1 MLKIVKDLGQL
12 CFSDLMEVYVE
23 GNREVGDA
31 RYPAQPP
38 MARLRLAEADFY
50 QYLQEVFFPTAGAM
64 YALWVEDGKTVS
76 ALRLEPYRD
85 GLLLEAL
92 ETAPGERRKG
102 YAAALIRAVQ
112 GTVTGKLYAH
122 VGRDNLASKRTHE
135 KCGFRRI
142 SHCAVYIDGS
152 VDPRADTLC
161 YEK

>member
-1 MLKIVKDLGQL
+1 MLKIVKNLGQL
-12 CFSDLMEVYVE
+12 PFSDLMEVYAQ
-23 GNREVGDA
+23 GNQEVGDA

-38 MARLRLAEADFY
+38 MARLRLVEEEFY
-50 QYLQEVFFPTAGAM
+50 QYLQEVFFPTAGAI
-64 YALWVEDGKTVS
+64 YALWTEEGKVVS

-112 GTVTGKLYAH
+112 GTVTDKLYAH
-122 VGRDNLASKRTHE
+122 VGRENLASQKAHE

-142 SHCAVYIDGS
+142 SDCAVYIDGS